1 MLEIER
7 GINIKSYCAPFDIIR
22 SKNLRLYCRNEME
35 LFNSN
40 VLLLVTVCMCFQ
52 GAYCQIDYFTL
63 MKTFSGLLHD
73 NSPPEGEPFPI
84 INGPKQDEKVCI
96 VGAGPA
102 GIDMALRLK
111 DKGYSKITM
120 FEKTGRVGGK
130 SYDTQINGVY
140 RPQGTIFITADY
152 FDNIVKLAKR
162 YHVGELK
169 AIPLPVVSNQF

>member
-1 MLEIER
+1 
-7 GINIKSYCAPFDIIR
+7 
-22 SKNLRLYCRNEME
+22 ME
-35 LFNSN
+35 LSN
-40 VLLLVTVCMCFQ
+40 YDNVILWVTIFMCFQ
-52 GAYCQIDYFTL
+52 GASSRGAQGVHRADGSSLPKENSEKEEEIAEIEKML
-63 MKTFSGLLHD
+63 KALLDD
-73 NSPPEGEPFPI
+73 NTPPKGEPFPEI
-84 INGPKQDEKVCI
+84 SGPRQDENVCI

-169 AIPLPVVSNQF
+169 AIPLPVVRNQF

>member
-1 MLEIER
+1 
-7 GINIKSYCAPFDIIR
+7 
-22 SKNLRLYCRNEME
+22 ME
-35 LFNSN
+35 LTYSN
-40 VLLLVTVCMCFQ
+40 ALLLATIWTCFH
-52 GAYCQIDYFTL
+52 GSSCGPQIDYFTL

-73 NSPPEGEPFPI
+73 NSPPQGESFPRI
-84 INGPKQDEKVCI
+84 TGPKQDDNVCI

-130 SYDTQINGVY
+130 SYDTNINGVY
-140 RPQGTIFITADY
+140 RPQGTILITSEY
-152 FDNIVKLAKR
+152 FDNLVKLAKR

-169 AIPLPVVSNQF
+169 AIPSPVVST

>member
-1 MLEIER
+1 
-7 GINIKSYCAPFDIIR
+7 
-22 SKNLRLYCRNEME
+22 ME
-35 LFNSN
+35 LSN
-40 VLLLVTVCMCFQ
+40 YDNVILWVTIFMCFQ
-52 GAYCQIDYFTL
+52 GASFREAQGAHRADGASLPKENSEKEEEIAEIEKML
-63 MKTFSGLLHD
+63 KALLDD
-73 NSPPEGEPFPI
+73 NTPPKGEPFPEI
-84 INGPKQDEKVCI
+84 SGPRQDENVCI

-169 AIPLPVVSNQF
+169 AIPLPVVRNQF